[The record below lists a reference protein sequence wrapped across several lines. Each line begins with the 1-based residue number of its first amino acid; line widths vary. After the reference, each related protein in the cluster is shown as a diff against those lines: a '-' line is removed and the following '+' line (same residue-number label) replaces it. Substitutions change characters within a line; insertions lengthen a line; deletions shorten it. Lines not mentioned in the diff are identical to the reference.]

1 MSLLKL
7 FFYCLDVYLKL
18 YLRLKFLGF
27 HNYFLHKLYVLLR
40 FNCLIC
46 MDVVAHHIFFDL
58 YGLFFCLDDL
68 YGVFSGFV
76 WFLLIFQMKY
86 FH

>member
-1 MSLLKL
+1 VPLLK

-27 HNYFLHKLYVLLR
+27 HNHFLHKLYFLLR
-40 FNCLIC
+40 CSCLIY
-46 MDVVAHHIFFDL
+46 MDFVAHYIFFDL

-68 YGVFSGFV
+68 YEVFSAF
-76 WFLLIFQMKY
+76 ISSITMI
-86 FH
+86 